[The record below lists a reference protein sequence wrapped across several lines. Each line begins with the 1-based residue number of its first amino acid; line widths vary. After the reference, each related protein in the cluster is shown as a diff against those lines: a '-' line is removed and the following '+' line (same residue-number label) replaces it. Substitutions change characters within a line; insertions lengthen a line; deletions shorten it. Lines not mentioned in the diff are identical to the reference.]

1 MEALLVVHCFAVT
14 GKTNEVGESGVSDFG
29 DAFRVNL
36 HERIVMFET
45 VEGFADP
52 ADVDALGGLGG
63 RVADHRTKEAVFLE
77 GGEIFRLEQINCD
90 EAHFFPSSAKGI
102 EVDLGPT
109 PFASRL
115 AERVRRRG
123 RGGGGFGSGVSGP

>member
-1 MEALLVVHCFAVT
+1 
-14 GKTNEVGESGVSDFG
+14 
-29 DAFRVNL
+29 
-36 HERIVMFET
+36 MFET

-115 AERVRRRG
+115 AERARRRG
-123 RGGGGFGSGVSGP
+123 RGGGGFGGGVSGPGATQRGEGGGTGDGTKGGAAGDRR